1 MSPKQQLQV
10 SLTNID
16 KTVTSN
22 VHTRLSTIQSNDAN
36 LTKQTKSLQS
46 RTQEACKQQDN
57 WNNVVRA
64 GRNGM
69 KVFDG
74 RIRLTVR
81 I

>member
-1 MSPKQQLQV
+1 MSPKQQLQA
-10 SLTNID
+10 SLANID
-16 KTVTSN
+16 KTIAST

-36 LTKQTKSLQS
+36 LTKQTKLLQY
-46 RTQEACKQQDN
+46 RTQEARKEQDN

>member
-1 MSPKQQLQV
+1 MSPKQQLQA
-10 SLTNID
+10 SLANID
-16 KTVTSN
+16 KTIAST

-36 LTKQTKSLQS
+36 LTKQTKLLQY
-46 RTQEACKQQDN
+46 RTQEARKEQDN

-69 KVFDG
+69 KVCYG
-74 RIRLTVR
+74 RIRLTIR